1 MEEYYANT
9 VIVQTKDGIKTL
21 NADTVI
27 IISAGMKSR
36 RDIANEFY
44 GIVQDTNIIGDANR
58 PATVAEATH
67 DGYYVSASL

>member
-1 MEEYYANT
+1 M
-9 VIVQTKDGIKTL
+9 

-27 IISAGMKSR
+27 ISVGMKSR

-58 PATVAEATH
+58 LATVAEATH
-67 DGYYVSASL
+67 DGYYVRASL

>member
-27 IISAGMKSR
+27 ISVGMKSR

>member
-9 VIVQTKDGIKTL
+9 VIVLTKDGIKTL

-27 IISAGMKSR
+27 ISVGMKSR

>member
-1 MEEYYANT
+1 
-9 VIVQTKDGIKTL
+9 
-21 NADTVI
+21 
-27 IISAGMKSR
+27 MKSR